1 MTGCKANSMLS
12 QSTFP
17 QGEDGLD
24 DFLFTEK
31 NSLASY
37 GYNIQNSQNM
47 DKQKIHY
54 CFTLSDVQ
62 MEYLRCKKYKID
74 RMECFMSLASLAE
87 RETTLVSISK
97 TQQVEILCGQCLVD
111 NTQLAKLWVKDRK
124 TVPKLLDAMEAVGIF
139 SSQEVEDNRI
149 YTLHCLSGWY
159 VDAKF
164 VSNAFALKRNND
176 STAIIHAEVPASKVI
191 ITEDPD
197 DKKKDKE
204 GSASADDKSN
214 DSAEGNN
221 PQTTGNVSH
230 QSPQSNDSGNVGKSG
245 ADGNKSPSP
254 PENNSPQSADSPSP
268 QGEADGKQNEG
279 KVNEQTPPN
288 QGGQQPQQPNGN
300 QRPPFNG
307 YQKPNGYY
315 NQNGN
320 K

>member
-1 MTGCKANSMLS
+1 M
-12 QSTFP
+12 
-17 QGEDGLD
+17 D
-24 DFLFTEK
+24 DKKL
-31 NSLASY
+31 
-37 GYNIQNSQNM
+37 
-47 DKQKIHY
+47 HR
-54 CFTLSDVQ
+54 CFTFSEEQLKH
-62 MEYLRCKKYKID
+62 LRSKKYKID
-74 RMECFMSLASLAE
+74 RMECFMSLVDLAE
-87 RETTLVSISK
+87 PVPKLVQISK
-97 TQQVEILCGQCLVD
+97 TKQVEILAGQVMVD
-111 NTQLAKLWVKDRK
+111 NTQLAKLWDKDRK

-279 KVNEQTPPN
+279 KQHEQIPSQ

-307 YQKPNGYY
+307 YQKIG
-315 NQNGN
+315 
-320 K
+320 KSVV

>member
-1 MTGCKANSMLS
+1 M
-12 QSTFP
+12 
-17 QGEDGLD
+17 D
-24 DFLFTEK
+24 DKKL
-31 NSLASY
+31 
-37 GYNIQNSQNM
+37 
-47 DKQKIHY
+47 HR
-54 CFTLSDVQ
+54 CFTFSEEQLKH
-62 MEYLRCKKYKID
+62 LRSKKYKID
-74 RMECFMSLASLAE
+74 RMECFMSLVDLAE
-87 RETTLVSISK
+87 PVPKLVQISK
-97 TQQVEILCGQCLVD
+97 TKQVEILAGQVMVD
-111 NTQLAKLWVKDRK
+111 NTQLAKLWDKDRK

-159 VDAKF
+159 VEAKF
-164 VSNAFALKRNND
+164 VSNTFALKRNND

-204 GSASADDKSN
+204 GSASGSDKSK
-214 DSAEGNN
+214 DSAEGKH
-221 PQTTGNVSH
+221 PSESGNVSH

-245 ADGNKSPSP
+245 ADGNKSPSS

-279 KVNEQTPPN
+279 KTNEQTPPL
-288 QGGQQPQQPNGN
+288 QGGQQSGGQPQQPNGN
-300 QRPPFNG
+300 QRPPYNG

>member
-1 MTGCKANSMLS
+1 
-12 QSTFP
+12 
-17 QGEDGLD
+17 
-24 DFLFTEK
+24 
-31 NSLASY
+31 
-37 GYNIQNSQNM
+37 
-47 DKQKIHY
+47 
-54 CFTLSDVQ
+54 
-62 MEYLRCKKYKID
+62 
-74 RMECFMSLASLAE
+74 MSLVDLAE
-87 RETTLVSISK
+87 PVPKLVQISK
-97 TQQVEILCGQCLVD
+97 TKQVEILAGQVMVD
-111 NTQLAKLWVKDRK
+111 NTQLAKLWDKDRK

-159 VDAKF
+159 MDAKF
-164 VSNAFALKRNND
+164 VSNTFALKRNND
-176 STAIIHAEVPASKVI
+176 STAIIHAEVPVAKVI
-191 ITEDPD
+191 ITEDHD

-204 GSASADDKSN
+204 GSASGSDKSK

-230 QSPQSNDSGNVGKSG
+230 QSPQSNDSGNMGKSG
-245 ADGNKSPSP
+245 ADGNKLPSP

-279 KVNEQTPPN
+279 KQNEQIPSQ

-300 QRPPFNG
+300 RGQPNNG

-315 NQNGN
+315 HQNGN

>member
-1 MTGCKANSMLS
+1 M
-12 QSTFP
+12 
-17 QGEDGLD
+17 D
-24 DFLFTEK
+24 DKKL
-31 NSLASY
+31 
-37 GYNIQNSQNM
+37 
-47 DKQKIHY
+47 HR
-54 CFTLSDVQ
+54 CFTFSEDQLKH
-62 MEYLRCKKYKID
+62 LRSKKYKID
-74 RMECFMSLASLAE
+74 RMECFMSLVDLAE
-87 RETTLVSISK
+87 PVPKLVQISK
-97 TQQVEILCGQCLVD
+97 TKQVEILAGQVMVD
-111 NTQLAKLWVKDRK
+111 NTQLAKLWDKDRK

-191 ITEDPD
+191 ITENPD

-204 GSASADDKSN
+204 GSASADDKSK

-254 PENNSPQSADSPSP
+254 PETIPRSLLTALLPKVKPMASRMKGSSMSRLLLSREDSSHSSLTATKDSLTTAIRSPTATTTRTATNSRLRTQECDLHR
-268 QGEADGKQNEG
+268 
-279 KVNEQTPPN
+279 QTIPKDVYRYRTIR
-288 QGGQQPQQPNGN
+288 QAETT
-300 QRPPFNG
+300 F
-307 YQKPNGYY
+307 
-315 NQNGN
+315 
-320 K
+320 

>member
-1 MTGCKANSMLS
+1 M
-12 QSTFP
+12 
-17 QGEDGLD
+17 D
-24 DFLFTEK
+24 DKKL
-31 NSLASY
+31 
-37 GYNIQNSQNM
+37 
-47 DKQKIHY
+47 HR
-54 CFTLSDVQ
+54 CFTFSEEQLKH
-62 MEYLRCKKYKID
+62 LRSKKYKID
-74 RMECFMSLASLAE
+74 RMECFMSLVDLAE
-87 RETTLVSISK
+87 PVPKLVQISK
-97 TQQVEILCGQCLVD
+97 TKQVEILAGQVMVD
-111 NTQLAKLWVKDRK
+111 NTQLAKLWDKDRK

-279 KVNEQTPPN
+279 SSMSRYLLSKEDSSHNSLTAIKDRLSTAIRSLTATTTRTATNSRLRTQECDLHRQTIPKDVYRYRTTR
-288 QGGQQPQQPNGN
+288 QAETT
-300 QRPPFNG
+300 F
-307 YQKPNGYY
+307 
-315 NQNGN
+315 
-320 K
+320 

>member
-1 MTGCKANSMLS
+1 M
-12 QSTFP
+12 
-17 QGEDGLD
+17 D
-24 DFLFTEK
+24 DKKL
-31 NSLASY
+31 
-37 GYNIQNSQNM
+37 
-47 DKQKIHY
+47 HR
-54 CFTLSDVQ
+54 CFTFSEEQLKH
-62 MEYLRCKKYKID
+62 LRSKKYKID
-74 RMECFMSLASLAE
+74 RMECFMSLVDLAE
-87 RETTLVSISK
+87 PVPKLVQISK
-97 TQQVEILCGQCLVD
+97 TKQVEILAGQVMVD
-111 NTQLAKLWVKDRK
+111 NTQLAKLWDKDRK

-254 PENNSPQSADSPSP
+254 PENNSRSLLTALLPKVKPMASRMKGSSMSRYLLSKEDSSHNSLTAIKDRLSTAIRSLTATTTRTATNSRLRT
-268 QGEADGKQNEG
+268 QECDLHR
-279 KVNEQTPPN
+279 QTIPKDVYRYRTTR
-288 QGGQQPQQPNGN
+288 QAETT
-300 QRPPFNG
+300 F
-307 YQKPNGYY
+307 
-315 NQNGN
+315 
-320 K
+320 

>member
-1 MTGCKANSMLS
+1 
-12 QSTFP
+12 
-17 QGEDGLD
+17 
-24 DFLFTEK
+24 
-31 NSLASY
+31 
-37 GYNIQNSQNM
+37 M

-111 NTQLAKLWVKDRK
+111 NTQLAKLWDKDRK

-279 KVNEQTPPN
+279 KQHEQIPSQ

>member
-1 MTGCKANSMLS
+1 M
-12 QSTFP
+12 
-17 QGEDGLD
+17 D
-24 DFLFTEK
+24 DKKL
-31 NSLASY
+31 
-37 GYNIQNSQNM
+37 
-47 DKQKIHY
+47 HR
-54 CFTLSDVQ
+54 CFTFSEEQLKH
-62 MEYLRCKKYKID
+62 LRSKKYKID
-74 RMECFMSLASLAE
+74 RMECFMSLVDLAE
-87 RETTLVSISK
+87 PVPKLVQISK
-97 TQQVEILCGQCLVD
+97 TKQVEILAGQVMVD
-111 NTQLAKLWVKDRK
+111 NTQLAKLWDKDRK

-268 QGEADGKQNEG
+268 
-279 KVNEQTPPN
+279 KVKPMASRMKGSSMSRYLLSKEDSSHNSLTAIKDRLSTAIRSLTATTTRTATNSRLRTQECDLHRQTIPKDVYRYRTTR
-288 QGGQQPQQPNGN
+288 QAETT
-300 QRPPFNG
+300 F
-307 YQKPNGYY
+307 
-315 NQNGN
+315 
-320 K
+320 

>member
-1 MTGCKANSMLS
+1 M
-12 QSTFP
+12 
-17 QGEDGLD
+17 D
-24 DFLFTEK
+24 DKKL
-31 NSLASY
+31 
-37 GYNIQNSQNM
+37 
-47 DKQKIHY
+47 HR
-54 CFTLSDVQ
+54 CFTFSEDQLKH
-62 MEYLRCKKYKID
+62 LRSKKYKID
-74 RMECFMSLASLAE
+74 RMECFMSLVDLAE
-87 RETTLVSISK
+87 PVPKLVQISK
-97 TQQVEILCGQCLVD
+97 TKQVEILAGQVMVD
-111 NTQLAKLWVKDRK
+111 NTQLAKLWDKDRK

-176 STAIIHAEVPASKVI
+176 STAIIHAEVPACKVI

-279 KVNEQTPPN
+279 KQHEQIPSQ
-288 QGGQQPQQPNGN
+288 QGGPQPQQPNGN
-300 QRPPFNG
+300 QGQPNNG

-315 NQNGN
+315 HQNGN

>member
-1 MTGCKANSMLS
+1 
-12 QSTFP
+12 
-17 QGEDGLD
+17 
-24 DFLFTEK
+24 
-31 NSLASY
+31 
-37 GYNIQNSQNM
+37 M

-87 RETTLVSISK
+87 RETTLVPISK
-97 TQQVEILCGQCLVD
+97 TQQVEILCGQCMVD
-111 NTQLAKLWVKDRK
+111 NTQLAKLWDKDRK

-191 ITEDPD
+191 ITENPD

-204 GSASADDKSN
+204 GSASADDKSK

-279 KVNEQTPPN
+279 KQHEQTPSQ

-300 QRPPFNG
+300 QGQPNNG

-315 NQNGN
+315 HQNGN

>member
-1 MTGCKANSMLS
+1 M
-12 QSTFP
+12 
-17 QGEDGLD
+17 D
-24 DFLFTEK
+24 DKKL
-31 NSLASY
+31 
-37 GYNIQNSQNM
+37 
-47 DKQKIHY
+47 HR
-54 CFTLSDVQ
+54 CFTFSEEQLKH
-62 MEYLRCKKYKID
+62 LRSKKYKID
-74 RMECFMSLASLAE
+74 RMECFMSLVDLAE
-87 RETTLVSISK
+87 PVPKLVQISK
-97 TQQVEILCGQCLVD
+97 TKQVEILAGQVMVD
-111 NTQLAKLWVKDRK
+111 NTQLAKLWDKDRK

-191 ITEDPD
+191 IIEDPD
-197 DKKKDKE
+197 DKKKDKDSSSS
-204 GSASADDKSN
+204 GSDKSK

-279 KVNEQTPPN
+279 KQHEQTPPQ
-288 QGGQQPQQPNGN
+288 QGGQQSQQPNGN